1 MPVFNIKEFV
11 NIELQKLL
19 FAYNNQLVDQGDF
32 ILNNLVNFIFDEP
45 EDFFEQQAQ
54 SYFKAL
60 AYIGLYLN
68 RSTKMLDQT
77 PYHDHNFN
85 IDSLKTV
92 VEVLS
97 FDYIKQLVQMDVT
110 NQELVK
116 AKLIVETLAQLDI
129 VENNIDVVKNMCT
142 AALLDLLSE

>member
-54 SYFKAL
+54 SYFKAF

-110 NQELVK
+110 NQEIIK

-129 VENNIDVVKNMCT
+129 VENNIDVVKNMCV